1 MNFPT
6 RLLLILLA
14 SLTLA
19 GGQTIDEV
27 LVESDALDTRG
38 QHREAL
44 ALLTEADRLHPGQVE
59 ILRRIAQQNDHLS
72 VAASSKAAQKS
83 LNEQAIAAA
92 QRALKADP
100 ENARAHLILAIA
112 YGRNAQFESARRKVE
127 LSRLIKE
134 EAETATRLDPRL
146 DNAWYI
152 LGCWNYELA
161 NFNPVLKALA
171 QTIYGKFPDASNE
184 KAVEYFRK
192 AVALQPR
199 GILPQIALGRA
210 WLALGKKEKARRH
223 LQAGLALPAVTPDE
237 RDAQQRGRE
246 ALQQLP

>member
-1 MNFPT
+1 MNFSV
-6 RLLLILLA
+6 RLLLIFLA
-14 SLTLA
+14 SLTMA
-19 GGQTIDEV
+19 GAQTIGEL
-27 LVESDALDTRG
+27 LVESDALDARG

-44 ALLTEADRLHPGQVE
+44 ALLAGADRLHPGQAE
-59 ILRRIAQQNDHLS
+59 ILRRIAQQNDQLS
-72 VAASSKAAQKS
+72 ATAAAKAAQKS
-83 LNEQAIAAA
+83 FNEQAIDAA
-92 QRALKADP
+92 QRAVKADSQ
-100 ENARAHLILAIA
+100 NARAHLILAIV

-134 EAETATRLDPRL
+134 EAETAARLDPRL

-184 KAVEYFRK
+184 KAVEYFQK

-199 GILPQIALGRA
+199 SILHQIALGRA
-210 WLALGKKEKARRH
+210 WLALGKTEKARRH
-223 LQAGLALPAVTPDE
+223 LQAGLELPAVTSDE
-237 RDAQQRGRE
+237 RDARQRGRE